1 MTLKTSLIYGCA
13 AIVLLTTGCERAKEE
28 MGLTRH
34 TPDEFAVMK
43 RAPLEI
49 PADMTDL
56 PKPRPGAQRPQEVS
70 AKNQA
75 QQVVLG
81 SSAAQSGEQSGA
93 EQSLLSKAG
102 AGSASPKIRTVVD
115 RESAENVE
123 DHRPVIK
130 RLLNIGSGEQ
140 PSTVVDPA
148 AEAQRIQS
156 NKSSGKPVTSGE
168 TPTQDE

>member
-1 MTLKTSLIYGCA
+1 MTLKSSMVYSCVALM
-13 AIVLLTTGCERAKEE
+13 LLTTGCERAKEE

-49 PADMTDL
+49 PADLTDL
-56 PKPRPGAQRPQEVS
+56 PKPRPGAQRPQEIS

-81 SSAAQSGEQSGA
+81 NAATDSEVKSSA
-93 EQSLLSKAG
+93 EQSLLMKAG
-102 AGSASPKIRTVVD
+102 ANQSSSKIRAVVN
-115 RESAENVE
+115 REAAENTE
-123 DHRPVIK
+123 DHRPVVK
-130 RLLNIGSGEQ
+130 RLLNLGSDE
-140 PSTVVDPA
+140 PATTVVDPA
-148 AEAQRIQS
+148 AEAERIQT
-156 NKSSGKPVTSGE
+156 NKKTGKPVTAGE